1 MTRGDDDD
9 ARRATPATTRDISAS
24 TTRPPDEAKLLRDLT
39 VADARRAVVYGAA
52 VVLALWLF
60 FLLVGKVLVA
70 LLLGIVAAAYLLPV
84 QTWLERRLGARAG
97 SALITIALIVVPLV
111 GIVGYAWYELS
122 SYSSLVQRRHD
133 EIIEGISRSVTAY
146 VPVSRQGTRAWL
158 EAAST
163 EAVTRSAEA
172 IQELHQRATLLIA
185 SLAVFFFTL
194 YYFLTQRAR
203 ISNYVKV
210 RVPGDFLQFYE
221 KLAENVGSALHGALQ
236 AVFIDQTIKAVVIFV
251 LNVAFG
257 VPLALVLAL
266 VTFLVGFFPVLGEW
280 AIYIPVAVYLLVFR
294 HEPRG
299 AVAYLAV
306 GFVVTL
312 ASTLFIRPR
321 LAARGAR
328 RFNFYWMLIALVA
341 GVYTFGIPGIV
352 LGPAILGFAKA
363 VADTLMGRINYQTSL
378 LKEEKEQ
385 QAGRVEATTRHDAV
399 ASPREESATHEG
411 SPDRV

>member
-1 MTRGDDDD
+1 MARDDSG
-9 ARRATPATTRDISAS
+9 ARREPRARTTTATMPRDDSRRLS
-24 TTRPPDEAKLLRDLT
+24 DLT
-39 VADARRAVVYGAA
+39 VADARRVIVYGAA
-52 VVLALWLF
+52 VVLALFLF

-84 QTWLERRLGARAG
+84 QVWLERRLGARAG

-111 GIVGYAWYELS
+111 AIVGYAWYELS
-122 SYSSLVQRRHD
+122 SYSTFVQRRHD
-133 EIIEGISRSVTAY
+133 QIIEGISNSVASY

-158 EAAST
+158 EAASA

-194 YYFLTQRAR
+194 YYVLTQRAR
-203 ISNYVKV
+203 ISSYIKV
-210 RVPGDFLQFYE
+210 RVPGDFLDFYE

-236 AVFIDQTIKAVVIFV
+236 AVFIDQAIKAFVIFI

-280 AIYIPVAVYLLVFR
+280 AIYLPVGIYLLVFR

-299 AVAYLAV
+299 ALLYLAV
-306 GFVVTL
+306 GLVVTL
-312 ASTLFIRPR
+312 ASTLFVRPR
-321 LAARGAR
+321 LAAHGAR
-328 RFNFYWMLIALVA
+328 RFNFYWMLVALVA

-352 LGPAILGFAKA
+352 LGPAILGFSKA
-363 VADTLMGRINYQTSL
+363 VADTLIGRINYQTSL
-378 LKEEKEQ
+378 LKEEKDQ
-385 QAGRVEATTRHDAV
+385 QAGRAADEKRGGEGLT
-399 ASPREESATHEG
+399 REEVL
-411 SPDRV
+411 DRA